1 MIADEIS
8 KRRSRTLP
16 IGHATG
22 TRQRRGIMTTSE
34 LRPETNALAARS
46 LLERVTGIEPALSA
60 WKAVPSGPVT
70 WLDLR
75 GGLSAS
81 DRERPFFTGVNG
93 TLMARRPLLEEKMD
107 VLLNANERR
116 KPICR
121 GARPACGVMLP
132 QAQTTGRPV

>member
-1 MIADEIS
+1 
-8 KRRSRTLP
+8 
-16 IGHATG
+16 
-22 TRQRRGIMTTSE
+22 MTPSE

-70 WLDLR
+70 WPDLR

-121 GARPACGVMLP
+121 RCLPGLWRHAPPSPDDGSAR
-132 QAQTTGRPV
+132 